1 MSIASKLTV
10 RAEYRLL
17 LCATLLFD
25 TAALA
30 DVVINEGTNIHIDVA
45 SDDRIAMD
53 LLGSLWIIA
62 GKDTDARLVDGNLHP
77 VRRPRWSPGGDSI
90 VFESAAADR
99 TGLRLYRIA
108 EQQSQKIGDSR
119 YVNREPFWHPGGE
132 RIVMSSARS
141 SGGFDLWEV
150 DLPTGLEWRLT
161 SLPGDETEPAWSS
174 DGRHLIYIHRHD
186 GQWSLM
192 LRRHG
197 LQEEILLTSTL
208 PLAAPSWRP
217 DGSLVT
223 YMTKGDE
230 GWSVWMTI
238 LSEPRLHR
246 PLVSDDDMFLTPV
259 AWQDRER
266 LLYTANGHI
275 RKRRFNAWTSTT
287 VPFRA
292 VVAQAPSLSAA
303 RAESRALAVIDPP
316 SGRTIIRAGR
326 LFDGLGEG
334 YVDNVDVVI
343 DDGFIAA
350 MDDRRDRSDGIIVDL
365 GDLTLMPG
373 LIDAYAAM
381 PQDIDASIGPL
392 LLTLGVTTIVAEHP
406 RVEELNAT
414 WSGKALPGPRI
425 LAAAGLAETGPA
437 LPWLVTVSG
446 DLKSGT
452 EQKPSVS
459 GWQQKGVAVLAD
471 NWQVALGAGASMLLG
486 AESGPTSPAGRRYAD
501 VQLASG
507 SGEITLVSGIADAGT
522 PGIRDIWQARAAR
535 LLAPEY
541 SSARRFSI
549 TPNLAPSAA
558 TLVAGSYPNGLPPGI
573 ALQAELRALV
583 HAGLTPEQALKAAGV
598 NAARALG
605 MGLAVGRIAPGA
617 AADLLVV
624 DGDPL
629 SRIGDALQI
638 VGIVRNGRFF
648 SVSGLV
654 DRAIAAT
661 GVE

>member
-1 MSIASKLTV
+1 MLTV
-10 RAEYRLL
+10 EAEYRLL
-17 LCATLLFD
+17 LCATLLFG

-30 DVVINEGTNIHIDVA
+30 DVVINEGTNIHFDVA
-45 SDDRIAMD
+45 SDNRIAMD

-62 GKDTDARLVDGNLHP
+62 DKETDARLVAGNPQP
-77 VRRPRWSPGGDSI
+77 VRRPRWSPDGESI
-90 VFESAAADR
+90 VFESGAAGRA
-99 TGLRLYRIA
+99 GLRLYRIA
-108 EQQSQKIGDSR
+108 QQQYQKIGDAR

-150 DLPTGLEWRLT
+150 DLPSGLEWRLT
-161 SLPGDETEPAWSS
+161 SLPGDETEPTWSA
-174 DGRHLIYIHRHD
+174 DGRHLVYIHRHN

-197 LQEEILLTSTL
+197 LQDEILLTSTE

-230 GWSVWMTI
+230 GWSAWMTI

-246 PLVSDDDMFLTPV
+246 PLVSDDDIFLTPV
-259 AWQDRER
+259 AWQDREQ
-266 LLYTANGHI
+266 LLYAANGHI

-292 VVAQAPSLSAA
+292 VVAQAPALSAA
-303 RAESRALAVIDPP
+303 RSETRELAVIDPP

-350 MDDRRDRSDGIIVDL
+350 IDDQRERTDGIVVDL
-365 GDLTLMPG
+365 GDLTLIPG

-381 PQDIDASIGPL
+381 PQDIDPSIGPL
-392 LLTLGVTTIVAEHP
+392 LLAVGVTTIVAEHP
-406 RVEELNAT
+406 RVAELNAT
-414 WSGKALPGPRI
+414 WSGKTLPGPRF
-425 LAAAGLAETGPA
+425 LAATGLSETDLA
-437 LPWLVTVSG
+437 LPWLVTLSG

-452 EQKPSVS
+452 EQKAAVS

-486 AESGPTSPAGRRYAD
+486 AESGPASPAGQRYAD

-507 SGEITLVSGIADAGT
+507 SAEITLVSGIADVGT
-522 PGIRDIWQARAAR
+522 PGIRDIWQGRAAK

-541 SSARRFSI
+541 SSASRYSM
-549 TPNLAPSAA
+549 TPNLAPSAP

-617 AADLLVV
+617 AADLLMV

-638 VGIVRNGRFF
+638 VGIVRNGRFY

-654 DRAIAAT
+654 DRAVAAT